1 MKDRDQRIREIAYYL
16 WEHEGCPEDQA
27 ERHWSAAVAVVGPQD
42 AEAENMEGDPRGAA
56 FKEPPNS
63 APLEASSAPPP
74 PPRASVG
81 EGRRAAASR

>member
-16 WEHEGCPEDQA
+16 WEQEGCPEDQA
-27 ERHWSAAVAVVGPQD
+27 ERHWSAAVAVVGTQD
-42 AEAENMEGDPRGAA
+42 AEAENMEEDPRGAA
-56 FKEPPNS
+56 FKEPPVS

-81 EGRRAAASR
+81 EGRRSAASR